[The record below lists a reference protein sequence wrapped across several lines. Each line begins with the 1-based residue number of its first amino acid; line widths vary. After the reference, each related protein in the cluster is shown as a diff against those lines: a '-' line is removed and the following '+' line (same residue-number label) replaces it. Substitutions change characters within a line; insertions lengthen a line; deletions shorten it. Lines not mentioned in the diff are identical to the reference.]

1 MSFESGNITFRMFY
15 LPQPLPRDYVERFAA
30 RAAPPITTLGSE
42 PIHGWVTGRHLLDTH
57 ITAETALFAG
67 FLRMTLMRAER
78 KIPESLLRAECR
90 MEELVRMQAEGRAE
104 IDRRTRSEIRKEI
117 SDRLLPTM
125 PPQLKGMA
133 LVHLPKS
140 QVLYAEAVSDKQMDA
155 LEASFRETMG
165 FGLIPVSPVY
175 AAAHRLKVD
184 VRDIA
189 PASFS
194 PDCEDETAGDSIGQD
209 FLTWLWFYSEAR
221 GGMIRVPD
229 RGDFGIM
236 VEGPLMF
243 VLEGQGAH
251 ETVLRRGTPELS
263 VEAKIALL
271 SGKKL
276 RRAKLLLARGQDTW
290 QVTLDADLFTFRGLK
305 LPEAEKLEPVSRF
318 QERMTS
324 LDTFTGTFFDIY
336 DRFIKERTDAKV
348 WEKTRTEIHRW
359 VSERSARK

>member
-1 MSFESGNITFRMFY
+1 MSFESGSLTFRMFY
-15 LPQPLPRDYVERFAA
+15 LSQPLPRDYIDRFAA

-42 PIHGWVTGRHLLDTH
+42 PIHGWVTGRHLLDRN
-57 ITAETALFAG
+57 ITQETAHFAG

-90 MEELVRMQAEGRAE
+90 MEELARMQAEGRAE

-140 QVLYAEAVSDKQMDA
+140 NTVYAEAVSDKQMDA
-155 LEASFRETMG
+155 LEASVRETLG
-165 FGLIPVSPVY
+165 FGLIPVSPIY
-175 AAAHRLKVD
+175 AAAQRLKID

-189 PASFS
+189 PTSFS
-194 PDCEDETAGDSIGQD
+194 PDCEDDVVGNSVGQD

-221 GGMIRVPD
+221 GGMMRVAD

-236 VEGPLMF
+236 IEGPLMF

-251 ETVLRRGTPELS
+251 EIVLRRGTPELS

-305 LPEAEKLEPVSRF
+305 LPDTEKLEPASRF
-318 QERMTS
+318 QSRMAS
-324 LDTFTGTFFDIY
+324 LDTFTGTFLDIY
-336 DRFIKERTDAKV
+336 DRFLKERTDAKV
-348 WEKTRTEIHRW
+348 WEKTRAEIHRW
-359 VSERSARK
+359 VSDRTARK